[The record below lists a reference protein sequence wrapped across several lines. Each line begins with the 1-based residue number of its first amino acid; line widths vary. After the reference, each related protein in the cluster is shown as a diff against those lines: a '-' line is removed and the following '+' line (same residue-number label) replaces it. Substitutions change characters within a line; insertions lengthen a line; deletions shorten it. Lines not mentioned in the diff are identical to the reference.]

1 MDCLRGVVFFGR
13 VRQVEAHGKRWA
25 RRIAREAVG
34 IEYIESR
41 RPRFLNFVRAHA
53 SEFGGL
59 VAGMNLDAARLGR
72 VAEIDPGRGERVGI
86 AHYDHAIERVRHLLE
101 DAVVR
106 EGDAALGNIGH
117 AINSDSMLIRLLGV
131 LIAAALAREANLVA
145 QPELNDGDAHGDAPY
160 LVEDGWTALFNGRDL
175 AGWHGL

>member
-53 SEFGGL
+53 SDFAGL
-59 VAGMNLDAARLGR
+59 AAWMNLDAARLGR
-72 VAEIDPGRGERVGI
+72 GAEIDPGRPERVGI
-86 AHYDHAIERVRHLLE
+86 AHYDHAIERVRHRL
-101 DAVVR
+101 DDSVTR
-106 EGDAALGNIGH
+106 RGDA
-117 AINSDSMLIRLLGV
+117 
-131 LIAAALAREANLVA
+131 
-145 QPELNDGDAHGDAPY
+145 
-160 LVEDGWTALFNGRDL
+160 TAGTT
-175 AGWHGL
+175 